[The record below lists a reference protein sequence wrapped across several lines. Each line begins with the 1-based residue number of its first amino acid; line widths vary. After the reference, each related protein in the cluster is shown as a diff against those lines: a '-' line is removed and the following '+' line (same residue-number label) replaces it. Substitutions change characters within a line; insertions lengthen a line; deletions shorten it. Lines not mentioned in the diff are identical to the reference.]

1 METTRPLQVRPFSL
15 TLLTSAAA
23 VSVIIVIQ
31 PVLAGALDGESIGG
45 GIGSAVGAGLGGA
58 AGTALGGPTGGAI
71 GTGLGSQAGREI
83 GERAGKQLGDTDWSG
98 APDDSGYDA
107 MGNYSGGSS
116 DTGGRSV
123 PSNSGHH

>member
-1 METTRPLQVRPFSL
+1 MGTTRPLLTRPFSL
-15 TLLTSAAA
+15 ALLTSAAA

-71 GTGLGSQAGREI
+71 GTGLGSQAGKEI
-83 GERAGKQLGDTDWSG
+83 GERAGRQLGDTDWSG

-107 MGNYSGGSS
+107 MGNYGGGSS
-116 DTGGRSV
+116 DTGQSG